1 MQYDWEDETR
11 YTIATLLALI
21 PLAFLADESPKNA
34 EGFFNVLIMYIGMVF
49 MFAIPFVIAYLAT
62 NFKVVGVVVCAIALF
77 ALSALYMPKLNPYDD
92 LAECRKQIADYEEQ
106 ILRYEDMEEY
116 YKMVCDEYGVD
127 VYK

>member
-34 EGFFNVLIMYIGMVF
+34 EGFFNVLIMYIGIVL
-49 MFAIPFVIAYLAT
+49 MFAIPFAVAYLAT

-77 ALSALYMPKLNPYDD
+77 ALSALYMPKLNPYDV
-92 LAECRKQIADYEEQ
+92 LAECRKQIADYEAQ
-106 ILRYEDMEEY
+106 IARYEDAEAY
-116 YKMVCDEYGVD
+116 YKRICDEYGVD
-127 VYK
+127 IYE

>member
-11 YTIATLLALI
+11 YTIATFLALI

-34 EGFFNVLIMYIGMVF
+34 EGFFNVLIMYIGIVF

-62 NFKVVGVVVCAIALF
+62 KFKVVGVVVCAIALF
-77 ALSALYMPKLNPYDD
+77 ALSALYMPKLNPYDE
-92 LAECRKQIADYEEQ
+92 LAEYRKQIADYEDQ

-116 YKMVCDEYGVD
+116 YKMVCDEYGAD